1 MEAGSASVLGCC
13 GHTIKATWEVGAH
26 EVVAGDWRSSIPY
39 KSNGNSLGLLPDMP
53 ICDPI

>member
-1 MEAGSASVLGCC
+1 MEAGSVWVLGCC
-13 GHTIKATWEVGAH
+13 GHSIKATWEVGAH

-39 KSNGNSLGLLPDMP
+39 KSNGNSLELLSDMP